1 MHTPAA
7 AHGPSLLVFSVL
19 LCGALPGC
27 VVGVQPP
34 PTQAEASKGPPPRV
48 PEAQPAS
55 AARAARV
62 WIDGYWHY
70 DGVRHVW
77 ISGRWQDAAPAYRWS
92 AR

>member
-1 MHTPAA
+1 MC
-7 AHGPSLLVFSVL
+7 GVL
-19 LCGALPGC
+19 LCGGALHGC

-34 PTQAEASKGPPPRV
+34 PTQAEASKGPPPRLQET
-48 PEAQPAS
+48 PPAS
-55 AARAARV
+55 AANSANSVNAARV

-77 ISGRWQDAAPAYRWS
+77 IPGRWQDAAPAYRWS